1 MMGRDGAALSPTT
14 YLLVLCAALLHA
26 SWNAI
31 LKNGEDR
38 FRSIVLMSSAASLA
52 CLPALLRLPVPLRP
66 CWPEVV
72 LSSALHVGYNLFLVG
87 AYRHGDL
94 GQVYPI
100 ARGSSPLLVTL
111 GAALVAGEQPGAL
124 TAAGIVLVSVGI
136 LSLARG
142 WTGASRAG
150 LATALTT
157 GAFIA
162 AYSVTDG
169 IGGRLSGD
177 PIAYSAWL
185 FVVDGVPMV
194 VIFLAVRGR
203 RAPLYDRSRET
214 VMSAIGGLVSV
225 VAYTVIIS
233 AASIG
238 PMGPVSALRETSVIF
253 AAVIGWLFLGEQF
266 SALRLGS
273 CALVALGAILLGQQ

>member
-1 MMGRDGAALSPTT
+1 MSPTI

-26 SWNAI
+26 AWNAI

-38 FRSIVLMSSAASLA
+38 FRSIVLMTAAASLA
-52 CLPALLRLPVPLRP
+52 CLPALLRLPIPLRA
-66 CWPEVV
+66 CWPEVL
-72 LSSALHVGYNLFLVG
+72 LSSALHVGYNLFLVA

-111 GAALVAGEQPGAL
+111 GAALVAGEQPGVL
-124 TAAGIVLVSVGI
+124 TVGGIVLVSVGI

-142 WTGASRAG
+142 WTGASRTG
-150 LATALTT
+150 IATAVAT

-169 IGGRLSGD
+169 IGGRLSGN

-185 FVVDGVPMV
+185 FALDGMPMV
-194 VIFLAVRGR
+194 IVFLAVRGW
-203 RAPLYDRSRET
+203 RAPLVDRSRAT
-214 VMSAIGGLVSV
+214 VMSAIGGLVSI
-225 VAYTVIIS
+225 VAYSVIIS
-233 AASIG
+233 AASIS

-253 AAVIGWLFLGEQF
+253 AALIGWLFLGEQF
-266 SALRLGS
+266 SARRLGS
-273 CALVALGAILLGQQ
+273 CALVAIGAILLGQQ

>member
-1 MMGRDGAALSPTT
+1 MSLSV
-14 YLLVLCAALLHA
+14 LALVLCAALLHA
-26 SWNAI
+26 TWNAL
-31 LKNGEDR
+31 LKSGGDR
-38 FRSIVLMSSAASLA
+38 FRSIVVMTGAASLA
-52 CLPALLRLPVPLRP
+52 AAPALLVLPVPRQAA
-66 CWPEVV
+66 WPAVA
-72 LSSALHVGYNLFLVG
+72 LSAALHVGYNLFLVR

-111 GAALVAGEQPGAL
+111 GAALVAGEQPGLL
-124 TAAGIVLVSVGI
+124 TAGAIVLVSAGI

-150 LATALTT
+150 IATALAT

-169 IGGRLSGD
+169 VGGRLSGD

-185 FVVDGVPMV
+185 FVLDGVPMV
-194 VIFLAVRGR
+194 VIFLLMRGW
-203 RAPLYDRSRET
+203 RAPLFDRSRET
-214 VMSAIGGLVSV
+214 AMSAVGGLVSI
-225 VAYTVIIS
+225 VAYTAIIW
-233 AASIG
+233 AASIS

-253 AAVIGWLFLGEQF
+253 AALIGWLFLGERF
-266 SALRLGS
+266 SARRLGS

>member
-1 MMGRDGAALSPTT
+1 MSPTI
-14 YLLVLCAALLHA
+14 YVLVLCAALLHA

-31 LKNGEDR
+31 LKNGEDH
-38 FRSIVLMSSAASLA
+38 FRSIVLMTAASSLA
-52 CLPALLRLPVPLRP
+52 CLPALLRLPVPLRA
-66 CWPEVV
+66 CWPEVA

-100 ARGSSPLLVTL
+100 ARGSSPLLVAL

-124 TAAGIVLVSVGI
+124 AVGGIVLVSVGI

-142 WTGASRAG
+142 WTGASRKG
-150 LATALTT
+150 IATALTT

-185 FVVDGVPMV
+185 FVLDGVPMV
-194 VIFLAVRGR
+194 VIFLVVRGR
-203 RAPLYDRSRET
+203 RAPLVDRSRET
-214 VMSAIGGLVSV
+214 LMSAAGGLVSI
-225 VAYTVIIS
+225 VAYTLIIS
-233 AASIG
+233 AASVS

-253 AAVIGWLFLGEQF
+253 AALIGWLFLGERF
-266 SALRLGS
+266 SGRRLGS
-273 CALVALGAILLGQQ
+273 CALVALGAVLLGQQ

>member
-1 MMGRDGAALSPTT
+1 MSATI
-14 YLLVLCAALLHA
+14 YLLVLSAALLHA

-38 FRSIVLMSSAASLA
+38 FRSIVLMTAASSLA
-52 CLPALLRLPVPLRP
+52 CLPALFRLPVPLRA

-72 LSSALHVGYNLFLVG
+72 LSSALHVGYNLFLVR

-111 GAALVAGEQPGAL
+111 GAALVAGEQPGLL
-124 TAAGIVLVSVGI
+124 TAGGIVLVSAGI

-150 LATALTT
+150 IATALAT

-169 IGGRLSGD
+169 VGGRLSGD

-185 FVVDGVPMV
+185 FVLDGVPMV
-194 VIFLAVRGR
+194 VIFLLMRGW
-203 RAPLYDRSRET
+203 RAPLFDRSRET
-214 VMSAIGGLVSV
+214 AMSAVGGLVSI
-225 VAYTVIIS
+225 VAYTAIIW
-233 AASIG
+233 AASIS

-253 AAVIGWLFLGEQF
+253 AALIGWLFLGERF
-266 SALRLGS
+266 SARRLGS